1 MKDSDLARDQMVLAQ
16 HHVKD
21 IQETDSK
28 DVVESSVDD
37 IQEILDKLKKTL
49 PKKDQQSVTA
59 EKLANV
65 IEIDRNQVKT
75 SSTKKV
81 SMPQPIQRVSSNP
94 MQQGGVKK
102 NPMPQPM
109 GGAVKN
115 PMPQPNKVPGGF
127 NNAGAVKNPMPQPN
141 KVPGGFN
148 NAGPIKNPMP
158 QPMGGAVK
166 NPNNQIARSGANM
179 IPKTAHAALTKQAAE
194 IEKIDRI
201 NAFEI
206 GFAKRAHDAGLD
218 KAEYQA
224 IYEIA
229 CKRLEAK

>member
-1 MKDSDLARDQMVLAQ
+1 MNKTDIARDQMVLAQ

-28 DVVESSVDD
+28 DVVESSVND

-49 PKKDQQSVTA
+49 PKKDQKSVTA

-75 SSTKKV
+75 SNHKV
-81 SMPQPIQRVSSNP
+81 H
-94 MQQGGVKK
+94 
-102 NPMPQPM
+102 
-109 GGAVKN
+109 
-115 PMPQPNKVPGGF
+115 
-127 NNAGAVKNPMPQPN
+127 
-141 KVPGGFN
+141 
-148 NAGPIKNPMP
+148 
-158 QPMGGAVK
+158 
-166 NPNNQIARSGANM
+166 NM
-179 IPKTAHAALTKQAAE
+179 IPKTAHAELTKKAAE

-201 NAFEI
+201 NAFEL

-218 KAEYQA
+218 KSEYQA

-229 CKRLEAK
+229 CKKLEAK

>member
-1 MKDSDLARDQMVLAQ
+1 MKDSDIARDQMVLAQ

-75 SSTKKV
+75 SSTKKAA
-81 SMPQPIQRVSSNP
+81 MPAPQPMPRP
-94 MQQGGVKK
+94 MTGGATK

-109 GGAVKN
+109 GGAS
-115 PMPQPNKVPGGF
+115 G
-127 NNAGAVKNPMPQPN
+127 KNPMPQPN

-148 NAGPIKNPMP
+148 NAGPIKNPMPQPMRGGATKNPMP